1 MFDRRRAGLG
11 SRNPALNER
20 EPDMVRTDLT
30 VLAGVGILALAC
42 LVACG
47 FYVYWCSGSYRN
59 RKLRSRRPTSVRR
72 AIQRDNHVSSE
83 VDATFGTQLSQRC
96 KTSLYRLMFGEA
108 HDECIVFLMAASRAA
123 AQKEATDA
131 LAAIHCMSPDEVSVH
146 NLASFRELIDSG
158 VSEDEDLR
166 LFEVAWEGSN
176 VSAWAEHPLFLTD
189 DSTLLGK
196 WAELYAD
203 LARELATS
211 AINRA
216 RG

>member
-1 MFDRRRAGLG
+1 
-11 SRNPALNER
+11 
-20 EPDMVRTDLT
+20 MVRTDLT

-47 FYVYWCSGSYRN
+47 FYVYWCSDSFRN
-59 RKLRSRRPTSVRR
+59 RKQRSQWPTTVRR
-72 AIQRDNHVSSE
+72 AIQRDNHASSE
-83 VDATFGTQLSQRC
+83 VDEAIGTQLSQRC
-96 KTSLYRLMFGEA
+96 KTSLYRLMFGHS

-131 LAAIHCMSPDEVSVH
+131 LAAIHCISPDDVCVY

>member
-1 MFDRRRAGLG
+1 
-11 SRNPALNER
+11 
-20 EPDMVRTDLT
+20 MVRTDLT

-47 FYVYWCSGSYRN
+47 LYVYWCCDSYRN
-59 RKLRSRRPTSVRR
+59 RKHRSKTPTSRRR
-72 AIQRDNHVSSE
+72 AIQRVEHASSE
-83 VDATFGTQLSQRC
+83 VDTTIGTQLSQRC
-96 KTSLYRLMFGEA
+96 KTSLYRLMFGHA

-123 AQKEATDA
+123 AQKEAMDA
-131 LAAIHCMSPDEVSVH
+131 LAAIHCISPDDVCVY
-146 NLASFRELIDSG
+146 NLTSFRELIDSG

>member
-1 MFDRRRAGLG
+1 
-11 SRNPALNER
+11 
-20 EPDMVRTDLT
+20 MVRTDLT

-47 FYVYWCSGSYRN
+47 LYVYWCSDRY
-59 RKLRSRRPTSVRR
+59 RSRKQRPQWPMSVGWANPRTHE
-72 AIQRDNHVSSE
+72 APAAVE
-83 VDATFGTQLSQRC
+83 ETVGTQLSQRC
-96 KTSLYRLMFGEA
+96 KTSLYRLMFGQA

-131 LAAIHCMSPDEVSVH
+131 LAAIHCMAPDEVCVY

-176 VSAWAEHPLFLTD
+176 VSAWADHPLFLTD
-189 DSTLLGK
+189 DSSLLGK

-203 LARELATS
+203 LARELATN

-216 RG
+216 RN

>member
-1 MFDRRRAGLG
+1 
-11 SRNPALNER
+11 
-20 EPDMVRTDLT
+20 MVRTDLT

-47 FYVYWCSGSYRN
+47 FYVYWCSDNYRN
-59 RKLRSRRPTSVRR
+59 RKHRRQTPTRDGR
-72 AIQRDNHVSSE
+72 AVQRHKHAPPE
-83 VDATFGTQLSQRC
+83 AETTAGTQLSQRC
-96 KTSLYRLMFGEA
+96 KTSLYRLMFGHA

-131 LAAIHCMSPDEVSVH
+131 LAAIHCLAPDDVCVY

-166 LFEVAWEGSN
+166 LFEVAWEGPN

>member
-1 MFDRRRAGLG
+1 
-11 SRNPALNER
+11 
-20 EPDMVRTDLT
+20 MVRTDLT

>member
-47 FYVYWCSGSYRN
+47 LHVYWSSESYRK
-59 RKLRSRRPTSVRR
+59 RKQRYRTPMPTGWAVRR
-72 AIQRDNHVSSE
+72 AKETLLAIEES
-83 VDATFGTQLSQRC
+83 AGTQLSQRC
-96 KTSLYRLMFGEA
+96 KTSLYRMMFGEA
-108 HDECIVFLMAASRAA
+108 HAENVVFLMATSREEAR
-123 AQKEATDA
+123 KEAADA
-131 LAAIHCMSPDEVSVH
+131 LAAIQCVTPEHVSVH
-146 NLASFRELIDSG
+146 HVTSFRELVETG

-166 LFEVAWEGSN
+166 LFELAWEGAN
-176 VSAWAEHPLFLTD
+176 VSAWADHPLFLTD
-189 DSTLLGK
+189 DHSLLGK